1 MRVLHWGRA
10 NAARCGGGCTYWA
23 LLMAGR
29 RGFTQAAHLPLPLLM
44 FAVKDKN
51 TGVNDV
57 AAVKTALWCWSVL
70 LLAEWTEKEHSQEV
84 SSGGGQV
91 GPFFWGQ

>member
-1 MRVLHWGRA
+1 
-10 NAARCGGGCTYWA
+10 
-23 LLMAGR
+23 
-29 RGFTQAAHLPLPLLM
+29 M